1 MKPHIQFKID
11 KDLILSILVGVV
23 GSLVALGM
31 FFLSGY
37 MITQSALG
45 APLFALMILI
55 VSVKMFGFLRA
66 IARYIERL
74 LSHRATFT
82 MLRNVRVQFF
92 KKLLPVIPDVYR
104 KFNSSDLIA
113 RMIGRVE
120 ALQNI
125 YLRVYYPPVVIGI
138 TATIT
143 VLTMIY
149 FSYVHAIIICVS
161 MIATLLVIPWLS
173 AKKARQLKKQVNQVQ
188 SGFLNHFYD
197 YKEGYEELVRFDRT
211 TYYKTALLDQLDQY
225 EDAQAKEQRFLSL
238 YEYSLNIVSM
248 VALFF
253 TLYLGVVQVQ
263 NHQLDV
269 VYLTSIVLMMLTLF
283 EQAIPMSNVAYY
295 KGDTDEA
302 IENINEVIAHPMVQG
317 TEQMQRDLNEAN
329 LLFDIQAVDFK
340 YWNQSSNVLSNIQCT
355 INKGEHVAIV
365 GPSGSGKSSLL
376 QLMLGLYQSEKG
388 SILFNQ
394 QDIVKI
400 KDKEKYGHINALLQS
415 QQLFDGPVR
424 ENLFAEKRDNEMREV
439 LDDLGLAH
447 IDLDRMITLSGQT
460 LSGGEVQRLA
470 IARLFLKHAPIWI
483 LDEPTTALDIY
494 HTDKVME
501 EIHQTAQTLIVATH
515 DLRLLPHFDRI
526 IVMQD
531 GVILEDG
538 SYQALLNKTNGY
550 LHQMLAINA
559 D

>member
-11 KDLILSILVGVV
+11 KDLILSILVGVI
-23 GSLVALGM
+23 GSLVALSM

-74 LSHRATFT
+74 LSHRTTFT
-82 MLRNVRVQFF
+82 MLRNIRVQFF

-125 YLRVYYPPVVIGI
+125 YLRVYYPPIVIGI

-161 MIATLLVIPWLS
+161 MLATLLVIPWLS

-188 SGFLNHFYD
+188 SNFLNHFYD
-197 YKEGYEELVRFDRT
+197 YKEGYEELARFDRT
-211 TYYKTALLDQLDQY
+211 AYYKKEVLHQLDQY

-238 YEYSLNIVSM
+238 YEYSLNVVSM
-248 VALFF
+248 IALFF

-263 NHQLDV
+263 NQQLDV

-295 KGDTDEA
+295 KADTDEA
-302 IENINEVIAHPMVQG
+302 IEDINEVIAHPMVQG
-317 TEQMQRDLNEAN
+317 NEQMRTDLSEDT

-340 YWNQSSNVLSNIQCT
+340 YWNQSSNVLSHIQCS
-355 INKGEHVAIV
+355 IKEGEHIAIV

-376 QLMLGLYQSEKG
+376 QLMLGLYQSEQG
-388 SILFNQ
+388 SILLNQ

-400 KDKEKYGHINALLQS
+400 KDEDKYSLINALLQS
-415 QQLFDGPVR
+415 QQLFDGTIR
-424 ENLFAEKRDNEMREV
+424 ENLFTERHDSEIRKV
-439 LDDLGLAH
+439 LDDLGLTH
-447 IDLDRMITLSGQT
+447 IDLDRVVTLSGQT
-460 LSGGEVQRLA
+460 LSGGEIQRLA
-470 IARLFLKHAPIWI
+470 IARLFLKTAPIWI

-494 HTDKVME
+494 HTDQVME
-501 EIHQTAQTLIVATH
+501 AIHQNAQTLIVATH
-515 DLRLLPHFDRI
+515 DLRLLPQFDRI
-526 IVMQD
+526 IVMQE
-531 GVILEDG
+531 GVIVEDG
-538 SYQALLNKTNGY
+538 SYQTLLNKTNGY
-550 LHQMLAINA
+550 LQQMVSINA
-559 D
+559 N